1 MPTIVPRRNRD
12 GRLIGYQAKVRKAGH
27 TISKTFRRHADAE
40 RWGREIETDIQRAV
54 FVDRRPAE
62 RMTLGAAL
70 EKYRLEVTPDKKSAE
85 RERKRIDM
93 WLADPLSRRPLATLE
108 MADFYKWKQERR
120 RQRGRKAKASV
131 NTIRLDLAV
140 IRQLFNHL
148 PNWKIKG
155 LENPISGL
163 DLGKVPRGRDRR
175 LVGDEEERL
184 LAACDASSCKWLGP
198 FVRLLIETAMRRGEL
213 LGLAWDRVDLKERI
227 AYLPDTKTGEPRE
240 VPLSTRAKL
249 VLSGLRRTASGDV
262 FPITENTLKNAFER
276 ACRKAKIVNLRMHDL
291 RHEATSRLFENTTMR
306 DSEVA
311 FVTGHKTLA
320 MLKRY
325 THLRAKDIRHKLP

>member
-1 MPTIVPRRNRD
+1 
-12 GRLIGYQAKVRKAGH
+12 
-27 TISKTFRRHADAE
+27 
-40 RWGREIETDIQRAV
+40 
-54 FVDRRPAE
+54 
-62 RMTLGAAL
+62 
-70 EKYRLEVTPDKKSAE
+70 
-85 RERKRIDM
+85 M
-93 WLADPLSRRPLATLE
+93 WLNDPLSKRPLASLE
-108 MADFYKWKQERR
+108 MADFYAWKQARR

-140 IRQLFNHL
+140 IRQVFNHL

-155 LENPISGL
+155 LENPITGL
-163 DLGKVPRGRDRR
+163 NLGKLPRGRDRR
-175 LVGDEEERL
+175 LVGDEERRL
-184 LAACDASSCKWLGP
+184 FAACDASSCEWLGP

-213 LGLAWDRVDLKERI
+213 LSLTWACVDLKERI
-227 AYLPDTKTGEPRE
+227 VYLPDTKTGEPRD
-240 VPLSTRAKL
+240 VPLSTRAVK
-249 VLSGLRRTASGDV
+249 VLTALRRTASGDA

-291 RHEATSRLFENTTMR
+291 RHEATSRLFEKTTMR

-325 THLRAKDIRHKLP
+325 THLRAKDIRDKLP